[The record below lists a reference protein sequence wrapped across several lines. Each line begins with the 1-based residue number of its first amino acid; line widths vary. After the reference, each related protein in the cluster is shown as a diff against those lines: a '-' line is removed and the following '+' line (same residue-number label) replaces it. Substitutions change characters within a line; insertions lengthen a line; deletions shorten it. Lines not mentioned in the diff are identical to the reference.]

1 MKEDLRRKEDKDTW
15 KKDKILSSTKKQ
27 KKEKMNQQKS
37 PGEHHNDSRKA
48 ILSHNN
54 CLQR

>member
-37 PGEHHNDSRKA
+37 SGRRAP
-48 ILSHNN
+48 
-54 CLQR
+54 